1 MACQGGGFVR
11 LSFMQKSAEAL
22 QNIKS
27 QAPNL
32 RVSGVGCQVSGK
44 KDKKTET

>member
-1 MACQGGGFVR
+1 MVFPACRKLLEWWSLGNPK
-11 LSFMQKSAEAL
+11 L
-22 QNIKS
+22 

-32 RVSGVGCQVSGK
+32 RVSVVPPQADQVSGK